1 MQTIVLVQR
10 FRGRLTDVGP
20 GLCDA
25 ALWADGARL
34 CSQLSFLDPHRFH
47 EAGTIDFGGGQ
58 RLRFRTLG
66 EGELAASPEPGVRH
80 GTAVREID
88 GGAGRLAGARGR
100 VTSNFLVSA
109 DGDVTDDEVA
119 VVFVK
124 EEDQP

>member
-1 MQTIVLVQR
+1 MQTLVLVHR

-25 ALWADGARL
+25 ALWADGVRL
-34 CSQLSFLDPHRFH
+34 CSQLSFLDEHRFH

-58 RLRFRTLG
+58 QLRFRTLT
-66 EGELAASPEPGVRH
+66 EGELTPSPDPAVRH
-80 GTAVREID
+80 GTAMREIA
-88 GGAGRLAGARGR
+88 GGAGRLTGARGR

-109 DGDVTDDEVA
+109 DGDVTDDEVV

-124 EEDQP
+124 EEES